1 MKNNAY
7 LCIRIRCESIEK
19 PNTDF
24 FHNLYIVFPHLLPQE
39 VGFFVIFA
47 EKFTVMKLSKDQKN
61 LIKGSLAAWAG
72 MIVAMA
78 LFAIFGKRTWSD
90 TLWLILGVTI
100 AEIVVGLFLTLGSRV
115 PKEKDEN
122 Q

>member
-1 MKNNAY
+1 M
-7 LCIRIRCESIEK
+7 E
-19 PNTDF
+19 
-24 FHNLYIVFPHLLPQE
+24 
-39 VGFFVIFA
+39 
-47 EKFTVMKLSKDQKN
+47 LSKDQKN

-72 MIVAMA
+72 MIVAMV

-100 AEIVVGLFLTLGSRV
+100 VEIVVGLVLTLGSRV

>member
-1 MKNNAY
+1 
-7 LCIRIRCESIEK
+7 
-19 PNTDF
+19 
-24 FHNLYIVFPHLLPQE
+24 
-39 VGFFVIFA
+39 
-47 EKFTVMKLSKDQKN
+47 MKLSKDQKN

-100 AEIVVGLFLTLGSRV
+100 AEIIVGLFLTRGSRV
-115 PKEKDEN
+115 PKEKNEN

>member
-1 MKNNAY
+1 
-7 LCIRIRCESIEK
+7 
-19 PNTDF
+19 
-24 FHNLYIVFPHLLPQE
+24 
-39 VGFFVIFA
+39 
-47 EKFTVMKLSKDQKN
+47 MKLSKDQKN

-115 PKEKDEN
+115 PKKKDDN